1 MNKLKRNKI
10 KSMIIAIVGVFLT
23 AIVAVIFLVNA
34 QLSEIDRI
42 IGTVALLAFFSC
54 SSKIILDETA
64 FFMSFEDDLPQTKE
78 DLPKNEKTKQ

>member
-54 SSKIILDETA
+54 ASKIILDETA